1 MGIYKLKQK
10 KKRSKKQRFF
20 NTINYNTKS
29 SFDLFEKN
37 YKLFVNKQLEKNNN
51 QKSFIPFTKL
61 VKNQNSKKIINI
73 KDFSSIIKKEHFHF
87 IRDLA
92 NIKKD
97 LKILKKY
104 NNNNYYHKLI
114 YKLKLNILNIKYTKL
129 VI

>member
-1 MGIYKLKQK
+1 MGFIYKLKQK

-73 KDFSSIIKKEHFHF
+73 KDFSSIIKKEQFHF
-87 IRDLA
+87 IRDSA

-97 LKILKKY
+97 LRILKKY

-114 YKLKLNILNIKYTKL
+114 HKL
-129 VI
+129 